1 MASGGL
7 GRLGKEQLLMSWYVT
22 SLWKWMGRVLWIDVG
37 QMETGKYRVFFG
49 FFGPIRTYTCL
60 GYAFLILVASIIIC
74 PINDTKINDCT
85 IWTLLATPRPS
96 LFRNVQHIFWLKSLW
111 FLESPFP
118 PFGQCSKIGQR
129 SNSLIE
135 IALLIVCL
143 SVFNTKLTWNS
154 KRDWTGNQNKYW
166 SQNATYDR
174 R

>member
-1 MASGGL
+1 MARSGT
-7 GRLGKEQLLMSWYVT
+7 GRLVLEQLLT
-22 SLWKWMGRVLWIDVG
+22 SCKRNCLWEWMERVLCKRHRTED
-37 QMETGKYRVFFG
+37 TGKCGG
-49 FFGPIRTYTCL
+49 FFWIFGPSRTFTCW
-60 GYAFLILVASIIIC
+60 GYEFLILVTSIIIC

-85 IWTLLATPRPS
+85 IWTLLATPCPS

>member
-1 MASGGL
+1 MARRGL
-7 GRLGKEQLLMSWYVT
+7 CRLEKERLLTSWYTT

-37 QMETGKYRVFFG
+37 QMENVEFFFG
-49 FFGPIRTYTCL
+49 FFGPSRTFTCW
-60 GYAFLILVASIIIC
+60 GYEFF
-74 PINDTKINDCT
+74 DTCNVYYYLSNKRYKNQWLYNLDFTCN
-85 IWTLLATPRPS
+85 PPYS

-135 IALLIVCL
+135 ITLLIVCL

>member
-1 MASGGL
+1 MARRGL
-7 GRLGKEQLLMSWYVT
+7 GRLEKERLLTSWYTT

-37 QMETGKYRVFFG
+37 QMENVEFFLDFLAPVG
-49 FFGPIRTYTCL
+49 LLP
-60 GYAFLILVASIIIC
+60 AEDMNFLILVTSIIIC